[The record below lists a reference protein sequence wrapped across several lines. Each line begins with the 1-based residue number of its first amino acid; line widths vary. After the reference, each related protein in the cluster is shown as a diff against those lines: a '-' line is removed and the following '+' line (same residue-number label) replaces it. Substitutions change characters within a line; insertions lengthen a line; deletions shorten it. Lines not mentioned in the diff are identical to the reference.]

1 MSKFLSR
8 SLIIIL
14 IFSSSCFASTNTHQI
29 DMNNVAESYVR
40 LVLEV
45 GLYDPDY
52 VDAYYGPAGWKP
64 SEDEN
69 SKQEKFPYDK
79 LSSRVNELITEL
91 EKVNQ
96 NEFGSLEQL
105 RYAFLEKQLLS
116 VKAKIDLLNGKKMSF
131 DDESKALF
139 DAVAPVHDE
148 EYFNNILTKLDKAL
162 PGEGDIYK
170 RFNNYRKEFIV
181 PKDKFDVV
189 FKAAMAECRRRTLE
203 HIELPENENFKVEYV
218 TDKPWVAYN
227 GYKGS
232 YFSLI
237 QINTDLPLDIG
248 VVIVLASHEGYP
260 GHHVNLALMEK
271 HLFRDRNWVEYSI
284 IPLFSPQSLI
294 AEGIAEY
301 ARIDLVFPEN
311 ERIEFERT
319 VLFPMAGFDPSK
331 AEQYFNIMRLK
342 DELDC
347 YGVNESARC
356 YLDGKISKDEAIAWL
371 SKYCLQ
377 IPEEAKHNI
386 SFIENYRSYTIN
398 YGLGRD
404 IVKNYIETHGGTDE
418 NPEKRWELFYTLL
431 STPQTPSGLVQKSR

>member
-52 VDAYYGPAGWKP
+52 VDAYYGPAEWKL

-69 SKQEKFPYDK
+69 NKQEKFPYDK
-79 LSSRVNELITEL
+79 LSERVNELITEL
-91 EKVNQ
+91 EEVNQ
-96 NEFGSLEQL
+96 SEFSSLEKL
-105 RYAFLEKQLLS
+105 RYTYLEKQLLS
-116 VKAKIDLLNGKKMSF
+116 VKAKINLLNGKKLSF

-148 EYFNNILTKLDKAL
+148 EYFNNIITKLDKAL
-162 PGEGDIYK
+162 PGEGNINE

-181 PKDKFDVV
+181 PKDKVDVV
-189 FKAAMAECRRRTLE
+189 FKAAIAECRRRTLE
-203 HIELPENENFKVEYV
+203 CIELPENENFIVEYV
-218 TDKPWVAYN
+218 TDKPWMAYN

-237 QINTDLPLDIG
+237 QINKDLPLDIG

-260 GHHVNLALMEK
+260 GHHVNLTLMEK

-284 IPLFSPQSLI
+284 IPLYSPQSLI

-301 ARIDLVFPEN
+301 ATIDLVFPDN
-311 ERIEFERT
+311 ERIEFGRT
-319 VLFPMAGFDPSK
+319 VLFPLAGLDSSK
-331 AEQYFNIMRLK
+331 AEKYFNIMRLK
-342 DELDC
+342 DELSR
-347 YGVNESARC
+347 YGGKESARR
-356 YLDGKISKDEAIAWL
+356 YLDGKISRDEAIAWL
-371 SKYCLQ
+371 KKYCLH
-377 IPEEAKHNI
+377 IPAEAKQNMR
-386 SFIENYRSYTIN
+386 FIENYRSYVIN
-398 YGLGRD
+398 YSLGRD
-404 IVKNYIETHGGTDE
+404 IVKNYIKKHGGTDE
-418 NPEKRWELFYTLL
+418 NSDKR
-431 STPQTPSGLVQKSR
+431 